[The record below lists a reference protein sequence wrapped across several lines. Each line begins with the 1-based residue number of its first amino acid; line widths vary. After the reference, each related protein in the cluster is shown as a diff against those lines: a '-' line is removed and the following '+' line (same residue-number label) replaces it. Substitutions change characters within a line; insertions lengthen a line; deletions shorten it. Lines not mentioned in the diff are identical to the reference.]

1 MINKKH
7 NLKKRRSINESTLIS
22 GGYGFV
28 GGGGYDNTLS
38 PASYNVQ
45 GKQPGYI
52 YSILPM
58 TDTLQQKPNKIEH
71 QYYIHPGC
79 TVRGVGFNNGDK
91 HYTGVVNRIVKN
103 EKGEVVCLYIQSLK
117 TAKLVAIRAD
127 DNLELLIPKG
137 LDQYG
142 GYRLATSDNLDIQ
155 SKSLNI

>member
-1 MINKKH
+1 M
-7 NLKKRRSINESTLIS
+7 KKRRSINESTLIS

-79 TVRGVGFNNGDK
+79 TVRGVGFNNGD
-91 HYTGVVNRIVKN
+91 
-103 EKGEVVCLYIQSLK
+103 
-117 TAKLVAIRAD
+117 LV
-127 DNLELLIPKG
+127 L
-137 LDQYG
+137 
-142 GYRLATSDNLDIQ
+142 
-155 SKSLNI
+155 